1 MPSIVSLLLLTL
13 GPFVAIAFAARN
25 GDFRALRL
33 AVAAVVGE
41 LLGIVIW
48 AGLNNFLAA
57 RFLAGKHS
65 GAIVF
70 FPPSSLGDRLVTF
83 AFIFAYAL
91 AVAAIVLLGRWAYAR
106 ARR

>member
-1 MPSIVSLLLLTL
+1 MPSIVSLVLLTL

-48 AGLNNFLAA
+48 AAFNTFLTA
-57 RFLAGKHS
+57 RFFAGKQP
-65 GAIVF
+65 GAVGF
-70 FPPSSLGDRLVTF
+70 FPPSSPSDRLVTF